1 MSEGIIG
8 NITAVMYY
16 MFFVISGIIIMFR
29 LLNSQ
34 KLSIMFKCLL
44 GSVFGTLEFQWMP
57 IIFAFFMDF
66 TVKAHI
72 CALVIQV
79 LVFIL
84 VILKTNR
91 EQGFINTY
99 KKTIEWKRFFLGK
112 SGIYNYFCKFCYI
125 CLLP

>member
-8 NITAVMYY
+8 NITAVLYY

-99 KKTIEWKRFFLGK
+99 KKPIEWKRFL
-112 SGIYNYFCKFCYI
+112 
-125 CLLP
+125 

>member
-44 GSVFGTLEFQWMP
+44 GSVFGTLEFQ
-57 IIFAFFMDF
+57 
-66 TVKAHI
+66 
-72 CALVIQV
+72 
-79 LVFIL
+79 
-84 VILKTNR
+84 
-91 EQGFINTY
+91 
-99 KKTIEWKRFFLGK
+99 
-112 SGIYNYFCKFCYI
+112 
-125 CLLP
+125 